1 MPERMQYYLELVIE
15 ACGFDGS
22 DGNAILGWS
31 VVAIAA
37 GLVIAAFYIGITRS
51 LWPGEQASDHIK
63 RRILLEDGEVSH
75 AD

>member
-1 MPERMQYYLELVIE
+1 MPERMQYYIELVIE

-22 DGNAILGWS
+22 DGNAILGGS

-37 GLVIAAFYIGITRS
+37 GLVIAAFYLWITRS
-51 LWPGEQASDHIK
+51 LWPGEQANDHIK

>member
-1 MPERMQYYLELVIE
+1 MPERMQYYIELVIE

>member
-63 RRILLEDGEVSH
+63 RRILREDGEVSH

>member
-1 MPERMQYYLELVIE
+1 MPERMQYYLELVIA

-22 DGNAILGWS
+22 DGNAVLGWS

-37 GLVIAAFYIGITRS
+37 GLVIAAFYIWITHS

-63 RRILLEDGEVSH
+63 RRILMEDDEMPH

>member
-1 MPERMQYYLELVIE
+1 MPERMQYYIELVIE

-37 GLVIAAFYIGITRS
+37 GLVIAAFYIWITRS

>member
-1 MPERMQYYLELVIE
+1 MPQRMQYYLELVIE

>member
-22 DGNAILGWS
+22 DGKAILGWS

>member
-1 MPERMQYYLELVIE
+1 MPERMQYYIELVIE

-37 GLVIAAFYIGITRS
+37 GLVIAAFYIGITHS
-51 LWPGEQASDHIK
+51 LWPGEQANDHIK

>member
-1 MPERMQYYLELVIE
+1 MPQRMQYYIELVIE

-63 RRILLEDGEVSH
+63 RRILLEDGEISH

>member
-1 MPERMQYYLELVIE
+1 MPQRMRYYIALVIE

-22 DGNAILGWS
+22 NGNAILGWS

>member
-1 MPERMQYYLELVIE
+1 MPQRMQYYLELVIE

-51 LWPGEQASDHIK
+51 LWPGERANDHIK
-63 RRILLEDGEVSH
+63 RRILREDGEVSH

>member
-1 MPERMQYYLELVIE
+1 MPERMQYYLELVIA

-22 DGNAILGWS
+22 DGNAVLGWS

-37 GLVIAAFYIGITRS
+37 GLVIAAFYIWITRS

-63 RRILLEDGEVSH
+63 RRILMEDDEMPH

>member
-37 GLVIAAFYIGITRS
+37 GLVIAAFYIWITRS
-51 LWPGEQASDHIK
+51 LWPGEQGNDHIK